1 MSGLTEA
8 GAQLREDLST
18 QHGVSREAVQT
29 LMEAVLRGGGTQAQ
43 FDIPELGGMGQ
54 WSWGGMT
61 MVGDMF
67 NNGLKAQVDALC
79 TEIAQ
84 VASRTP
90 LFERSAPKAGTQT
103 GGQFQSQGLGRS
115 GGMSMGLGGA
125 SGWWP
130 EGLGQP
136 ASQGSQNDLSYA
148 IFPDKHRLA
157 INLAGRV
164 TVYDTG
170 NHEIGGI
177 SQQQGSSA
185 SWTFTSQ
192 YGTVDLRSLK
202 EVREDPEDAP
212 APDED
217 TTETADRD
225 APEAA
230 ADLDDGSSGDST
242 WGPAALDD
250 HEPSLVAEAS
260 QVPQL
265 PEASRPPEFAP
276 PRPSPTA
283 EEPQAREPAWSAPA
297 APEPENDPF
306 AQPRPEPEAPSIYSG
321 ARVLNSA
328 DEIFAALEKLGALRD
343 IHILSDEEFEAK
355 KAELLSR
362 L

>member
-18 QHGVSREAVQT
+18 RHGVSREAVQT
-29 LMEAVLRGGGTQAQ
+29 LMDAVLRGGGTQAQ

-90 LFERSAPKAGTQT
+90 LYERSAPKSGTYS
-103 GGQFQSQGLGRS
+103 GGQFQSQGLGQP
-115 GGMSMGLGGA
+115 GGMSMGLGGS

-136 ASQGSQNDLSYA
+136 ASQGAQNDLSYA
-148 IFPDKHRLA
+148 IFPGKRRLA

-177 SQQQGSSA
+177 SQQQGGNT

-192 YGTVDLRSLK
+192 YGTVDLRSLQ
-202 EVREDPEDAP
+202 EVREDPEEAP
-212 APDED
+212 APQEP
-217 TTETADRD
+217 TTEAPEQDT
-225 APEAA
+225 PEAA
-230 ADLDDGSSGDST
+230 TLDMDSGSSGDST
-242 WGPAALDD
+242 WGPVALDD
-250 HEPSLVAEAS
+250 PDPSPAEPSQAPE
-260 QVPQL
+260 L
-265 PEASRPPEFAP
+265 PEASRPPEF
-276 PRPSPTA
+276 TA
-283 EEPQAREPAWSAPA
+283 RDNSAAAEDTQEPAWVTPPSS
-297 APEPENDPF
+297 EPQNDPF
-306 AQPRPEPEAPSIYSG
+306 SAPRPEPEAPSIYSG